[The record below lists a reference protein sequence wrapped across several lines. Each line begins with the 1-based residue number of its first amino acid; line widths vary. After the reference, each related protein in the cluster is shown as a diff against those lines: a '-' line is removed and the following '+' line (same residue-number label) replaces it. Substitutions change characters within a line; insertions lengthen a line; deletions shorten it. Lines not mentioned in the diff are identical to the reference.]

1 MCEHRPYLDAASP
14 IEEPKMLT
22 RSSRWLRVAAVA
34 VATAA
39 GAFVLAT
46 GASQAMASQHP
57 TQVKADVSWGS
68 VHPSDVSWG
77 GVQPFDVSWG

>member
-1 MCEHRPYLDAASP
+1 
-14 IEEPKMLT
+14 MLA

-46 GASQAMASQHP
+46 GAAQSAAAPHP
-57 TQVKADVSWGS
+57 TQVKADISWGA
-68 VHPSDVSWG
+68 VHPSGASLG
-77 GVQPFDVSWG
+77 GVQPADISWG

>member
-1 MCEHRPYLDAASP
+1 MLARSP
-14 IEEPKMLT
+14 
-22 RSSRWLRVAAVA
+22 RWLRVAAVA

-46 GASQAMASQHP
+46 GATQATASPHP
-57 TQVKADVSWGS
+57 TQVKADVSWGA

-77 GVQPFDVSWG
+77 GVQPSDVSWG

>member
-1 MCEHRPYLDAASP
+1 
-14 IEEPKMLT
+14 MLA

-46 GASQAMASQHP
+46 GAAQATAAPHS

-68 VHPSDVSWG
+68 AHPADVSWG
-77 GVQPFDVSWG
+77 GVQPLDVSWG

>member
-1 MCEHRPYLDAASP
+1 
-14 IEEPKMLT
+14 MLA

-39 GAFVLAT
+39 GAFLLAT
-46 GASQAMASQHP
+46 GAVQAAAAPHP

-68 VHPSDVSWG
+68 VHPADVSWG
-77 GVQPFDVSWG
+77 GVQPLDVSWG